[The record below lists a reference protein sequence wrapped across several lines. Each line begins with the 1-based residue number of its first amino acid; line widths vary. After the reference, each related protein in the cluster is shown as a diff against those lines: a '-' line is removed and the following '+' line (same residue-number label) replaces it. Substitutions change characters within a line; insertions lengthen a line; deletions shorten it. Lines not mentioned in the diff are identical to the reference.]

1 MGDKKEKVDQP
12 QETPQNTPKS
22 RNTLMIV
29 LVAISVIAA
38 SVSLAFAGYMY
49 GQKQSATTTQP
60 EAKKEQTKIPSI
72 AVVTIKPTTPQP
84 DTTSMADW
92 QKFVNQRFWYAV
104 KFPPS
109 LIMEPL
115 AEGDN
120 PMTPDIV
127 EVGDEGTFFSEQTE
141 GTSGMRKTML
151 ITAYPLQNQLK
162 WLTLE
167 QIVGENGATINPCL
181 EDKPG
186 KVENVTTASGV
197 KGMKAQY
204 YVKEGC
210 QGATERHLDVPY
222 VFFDARPRNNAIIYL
237 YAAQIDTKTFD
248 AMTSTFEFTPA
259 IEYSD

>member
-22 RNTLMIV
+22 RNTLMII
-29 LVAISVIAA
+29 LVVISVIAA
-38 SVSLAFAGYMY
+38 SGSLAFAGYMY
-49 GQKQSATTTQP
+49 GQKQSATTTQL
-60 EAKKEQTKIPSI
+60 ETKTAKEQ
-72 AVVTIKPTTPQP
+72 
-84 DTTSMADW
+84 DTSVFTASESTQLSTSSTADW
-92 QKFVNQRFWYAV
+92 QKFVNQRFWYSV
-104 KFPPS
+104 EFPPS

-127 EVGDEGTFFSEQTE
+127 EVGDEGTFFSEQTQD
-141 GTSGMRKTML
+141 TSGMRKTML

-167 QIVGENGATINPCL
+167 QIVGENGGTINPCL

-186 KVENVTTASGV
+186 KVEDVTTASGV
-197 KGMKAQY
+197 KGIRAEY
-204 YVKEGC
+204 YVKQGCEG
-210 QGATERHLDVPY
+210 AAERHLDMPY
-222 VFFDARPRNNAIIYL
+222 VFFDARPRNNAVIYM